1 MKNKEKIIE
10 LLENISN
17 MNDEVLELLKGEEAE
32 SETEGASQPP
42 PPDQGPPPNDDD

>member
-32 SETEGASQPP
+32 SETQDA
-42 PPDQGPPPNDDD
+42 PPDDDDGGDPPD

>member
-32 SETEGASQPP
+32 PTTQGGTVPP
-42 PPDQGPPPNDDD
+42 EPPGNDNPPHP

>member
-10 LLENISN
+10 LLEKISN

-32 SETEGASQPP
+32 SETQGGSA
-42 PPDQGPPPNDDD
+42 PPDDDDGGDPSD